1 VRGYSESNRTSL
13 SNYISLSESIF
24 HLEVYIFKRRWYR
37 SVVRH
42 TGIALY
48 HHNTE
53 QWWIHEVDLSGART
67 KLTTKEELTAKE
79 RYITKACDII
89 SSLEKIRSI
98 LFDYTW
104 SYRFSTNNCR
114 DHVRFVLERLK
125 TELNIEILPEAEQWI
140 KRIQLKDNVI
150 AFVVGQM
157 ALNGLGVSFP
167 VSAAVT
173 GSILLAKELRKKSL
187 PSLKKVIL
195 DRMNGAS
202 TNKNFSDRLHEEIGI
217 EDDRPNTAVNVN
229 DTSRFKKI
237 ISLIR
242 HKLK

>member
-1 VRGYSESNRTSL
+1 
-13 SNYISLSESIF
+13 
-24 HLEVYIFKRRWYR
+24 
-37 SVVRH
+37 
-42 TGIALY
+42 
-48 HHNTE
+48 
-53 QWWIHEVDLSGART
+53 
-67 KLTTKEELTAKE
+67 
-79 RYITKACDII
+79 
-89 SSLEKIRSI
+89 
-98 LFDYTW
+98 
-104 SYRFSTNNCR
+104 
-114 DHVRFVLERLK
+114 LK

>member
-1 VRGYSESNRTSL
+1 
-13 SNYISLSESIF
+13 
-24 HLEVYIFKRRWYR
+24 
-37 SVVRH
+37 
-42 TGIALY
+42 
-48 HHNTE
+48 
-53 QWWIHEVDLSGART
+53 
-67 KLTTKEELTAKE
+67 
-79 RYITKACDII
+79 
-89 SSLEKIRSI
+89 
-98 LFDYTW
+98 
-104 SYRFSTNNCR
+104 
-114 DHVRFVLERLK
+114 LK
-125 TELNIEILPEAEQWI
+125 TELNIEILPEAEKWI

-157 ALNGLGVSFP
+157 VLNGLGVSFP

-187 PSLKKVIL
+187 PGLKKFIL

-202 TNKNFSDRLHEEIGI
+202 TNKNLSDRLHKEIGI
-217 EDDRPNTAVNVN
+217 EDDVN